1 MCMATYKSCG
11 NKITAIIIRGAGDGL
26 FDGSLLEEISRDRN
40 NHGIINSFAHIGV
53 LDEIFP
59 FIHRGNVETNETP
72 LWNEFCLN
80 SVMLLLIDSKHAV
93 H

>member
-1 MCMATYKSCG
+1 MCMATYKSIR

-26 FDGSLLEEISRDRN
+26 FDGSLLKEISRDRN

-59 FIHRGNVETNETP
+59 LHSSWKRGN
-72 LWNEFCLN
+72 
-80 SVMLLLIDSKHAV
+80 K
-93 H
+93 